1 MREYA
6 AIATGTVATMIS
18 SDILWNTTSKPI
30 EGVVFMALLIGLL
43 VAIGFI
49 ALTEMFEGQK
59 KVPVKKKRSRSQ
71 FVTLENGLSV
81 LVQRSSKRRSA

>member
-18 SDILWNTTSKPI
+18 SDILWNTTTKPI
-30 EGVVFMALLIGLL
+30 EDVVFMALLIG
-43 VAIGFI
+43 VAVGIGFM
-49 ALTEMFEGQK
+49 ALTEMFERQK
-59 KVPVKKKRSRSQ
+59 KGPVKKKRSRSQ

-81 LVQRSSKRRSA
+81 LVQRSSKGA